1 MTSNPIAEW
10 PSALVQI
17 CFGRVNVTVPGR
29 SVLEVAKHLWPT
41 ELFSGCLNTDKEI
54 P

>member
-1 MTSNPIAEW
+1 MAEW
-10 PSALVQI
+10 PSGVVQN
-17 CFGRVNVTVPGR
+17 CLGRVNVIATSR
-29 SVLEVAKHLWPT
+29 SVLEVAMHLSSA